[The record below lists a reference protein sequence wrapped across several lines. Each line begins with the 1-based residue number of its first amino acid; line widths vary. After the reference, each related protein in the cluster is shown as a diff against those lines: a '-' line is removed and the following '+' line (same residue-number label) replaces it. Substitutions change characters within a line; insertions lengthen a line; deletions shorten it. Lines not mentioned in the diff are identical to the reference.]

1 MGLATF
7 VFKMQLQSNEQLAI
21 SFKNLTAN
29 AEFKYLLSDE
39 NLSTSDTIVDKTNNS
54 GVDLTSNL
62 IIKNI
67 SNKKYLYMSFRCGL
81 GQNSASVEDIQIEH
95 NSVATEY
102 ETYVKDKI
110 FVKND
115 NDVYEEFEEE
125 KKLEITTGV
134 EFETNE
140 TRNGKV
146 VYGKII
152 DCGALPNNT
161 TKSIAHNIANVYEII
176 NYESIA
182 VNPGGSTFKLNWLI
196 YDVSSAHYCNIQIS
210 KTQINLRSN
219 WDASSFNCT
228 TTIYYTKN

>member
-95 NSVATEY
+95 NSSVTKY
-102 ETYVKDKI
+102 EDYVKDKI
-110 FVKND
+110 FILNA
-115 NDVYEEFEEE
+115 NNVYEEFR
-125 KKLEITTGV
+125 KCLENTETEWVELNANIQYKVKNGIVFIYGNGNGNTEIGDGSYTNIGTLPV
-134 EFETNE
+134 EFRPDKFFYFTWCTMGGEMNNQSARVGTDGNISLYLP
-140 TRNGKV
+140 TRK
-146 VYGKII
+146 
-152 DCGALPNNT
+152 NN
-161 TKSIAHNIANVYEII
+161 V
-176 NYESIA
+176 
-182 VNPGGSTFKLNWLI
+182 KLGI
-196 YDVSSAHYCNIQIS
+196 
-210 KTQINLRSN
+210 
-219 WDASSFNCT
+219 
-228 TTIYYTKN
+228 

>member
-152 DCGALPNNT
+152 DCGA
-161 TKSIAHNIANVYEII
+161 
-176 NYESIA
+176 
-182 VNPGGSTFKLNWLI
+182 
-196 YDVSSAHYCNIQIS
+196 
-210 KTQINLRSN
+210 
-219 WDASSFNCT
+219 
-228 TTIYYTKN
+228 